1 MTASDAIRV
10 QGVAYGVVA
19 LATAFAAASL
29 PALAPPT
36 QIVVVAALVLALG
49 VPHGAFDTLYARRL
63 LGVAG
68 WRGWAAFGLAYWAA
82 AALVVGAWALAPT
95 LFLAG
100 FLLASIAHFSG
111 DPEGRAAL
119 VTRLAMGAAP
129 IVLPTLLHEAEV
141 AHLFGLLVGAEA
153 GAVVAGALA
162 TAAWP
167 SVFLASGAVVW
178 ETHRDRGRTAFELA
192 ATATLAL
199 LAPPLVAFAAYFC
212 LMHSAR
218 HILRTARAADT
229 TAPAALA
236 AIAAAPMLG
245 TLALAGVAWWLLAG
259 VALDARVM
267 QLLFV
272 GLAALTAPHMALV
285 EQARMR
291 GRGFA
296 PRSPRTVEPAEG
308 RAPQRAWQRRQ

>member
-1 MTASDAIRV
+1 MTASDAIRI
-10 QGVAYGVVA
+10 QGVAYAA
-19 LATAFAAASL
+19 LALVAAFAAANL
-29 PALAPPT
+29 PDPSPVT
-36 QIVVVAALVLALG
+36 EIVVVAALVLALG

-63 LGVAG
+63 LGVSG
-68 WRGWAAFGLAYWAA
+68 FRRWALFGLAYWAA

-111 DPEGRAAL
+111 DPEGNAAL

-129 IVLPTLLHEAEV
+129 IVLPTLLHAAEV
-141 AHLFGLLVGAEA
+141 ARLFGLLVGPEP

-167 SVFLASGAVVW
+167 VVLLVAGAVVW
-178 ETHRDRGRTAFELA
+178 ETHRDRGRTAFELG

-199 LAPPLVAFAAYFC
+199 LAPPLIAFAVYFC

-245 TLALAGVAWWLLAG
+245 TLALAGIAWWLLSG
-259 VALDARVM
+259 VAIDERVM
-267 QLLFV
+267 QVLFV

-291 GRGFA
+291 GWGF
-296 PRSPRTVEPAEG
+296 EPQPDTAH
-308 RAPQRAWQRRQ
+308 R